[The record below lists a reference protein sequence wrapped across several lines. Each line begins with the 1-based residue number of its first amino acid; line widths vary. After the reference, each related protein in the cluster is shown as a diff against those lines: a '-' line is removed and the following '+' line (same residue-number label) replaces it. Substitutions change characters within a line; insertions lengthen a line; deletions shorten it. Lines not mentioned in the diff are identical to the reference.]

1 MINIYLEEVG
11 GEFLNVYLRIGAR
24 EVVHVHSMFCE
35 FIACFY
41 LHLSVKGERD
51 RERESERER
60 ERERKSSRR
69 LLALSLVGIGSLH
82 MAEAKVKNRC
92 CREVGE

>member
-51 RERESERER
+51 RERERER